1 MYLELKISQKI
12 ASIPRALRMTRLVY
26 NVTPIV
32 RSIRKYS
39 SSVFFAMREVEDVGI
54 SIIILSHTL
63 PNEKVAAI
71 ASAFF
76 AEYRELRLVH
86 RS

>member
-1 MYLELKISQKI
+1 LKISQKI

-26 NVTPIV
+26 SVTPIV

-39 SSVFFAMREVEDVGI
+39 SSVFFAMREVLEDVGI